1 MRKGTEIERL
11 KKLIVKLKK
20 LGKKE
25 GAPVWKVASKLLA
38 LPRRRRVVVN
48 VGKVVKT
55 VKDGEIALVPGKLLG
70 DGILEQKVKVAAFA
84 WTPKA
89 EERVKAAGGEV
100 ISIDQLL
107 QDNPKGTNVRI
118 VR

>member
-11 KKLIVKLKK
+11 KKLIVKLDKI
-20 LGKKE
+20 GKKE
-25 GAPVWKVASKLLA
+25 DASIWRVASRLLA

-55 VKDGEIALVPGKLLG
+55 VKDGEVALVPGKLLG
-70 DGILEQKVKVAAFA
+70 DGIIEQKVKVAAFA

-89 EERVKAAGGEV
+89 EERIKAAGGEV
-100 ISIDQLL
+100 IPIDKLV
-107 QDNPKGTNVRI
+107 DENPKGTNVRI